1 MAAIGLEVVM
11 VRLKAIKLDV
21 LVNLAILAT
30 CVVASVLMFQ
40 RYRAE
45 RSPSQ
50 DLQPFKLGAQI
61 DNVSRGAYAASPY
74 TLLMFVRSSCHF
86 CTASMPFYKGLT
98 VPEPPLNKLQFV
110 VADSEP
116 AEMARNYLAAHQV
129 KVNDITPGSPD
140 VPTPTLI
147 LVDKS
152 GVIKAFWVGQLND
165 SGEREVK
172 ATLARLT
179 M

>member
-1 MAAIGLEVVM
+1 VERWLLGPTSNSIKTMKKANLKLSRPALRAIPIRIGKWSGPQIPTVMA
-11 VRLKAIKLDV
+11 
-21 LVNLAILAT
+21 
-30 CVVASVLMFQ
+30 S
-40 RYRAE
+40 
-45 RSPSQ
+45 
-50 DLQPFKLGAQI
+50 AQI

>member
-1 MAAIGLEVVM
+1 ML
-11 VRLKAIKLDV
+11 RLKALKLDV
-21 LVNLAILAT
+21 IVNVAILVT
-30 CVVASVLMFQ
+30 CIVASVLMLE
-40 RYRAE
+40 RYQAE
-45 RSPSQ
+45 QSPAP
-50 DLQPFKLGAQI
+50 DRQPFKLGAQI
-61 DNVSRGAYAASPY
+61 DNVSQAAYATSPY

-86 CTASMPFYKGLT
+86 CTASMPFYKTLT
-98 VPEPPLNKLQFV
+98 VHNSPLNKLRFV

-116 AEMARNYLAAHQV
+116 SQMARAYLAAHEV
-129 KVNDITPGSPD
+129 RVDDVTPGPSD

-152 GVIKAFWVGQLND
+152 GVIRAFWVGQLND

-179 M
+179 T